1 MASDLMEDI
10 APGLHCYIKKKK
22 MRQWRKQYE
31 IIFWSLFS
39 IAPNIN

>member
-22 MRQWRKQYE
+22 WDSGGNNMK
-31 IIFWSLFS
+31 LFS
-39 IAPNIN
+39 GVYFQ